1 MTLADD
7 RPASEAPL
15 GELAERLAGRLRAA
29 HYGQLLVVTGAG
41 VSVASGLAT
50 FRGSEPDAMWKV
62 HDVSMATAELFH
74 RDPVAQWLWYLD
86 RFDKALTAR
95 PNAAHDAL
103 LALERWQTEAGG
115 FLLVT
120 QNVDTLHE
128 RAGSERLVKV
138 HGTADRF
145 RCSREG
151 CRLGAPA
158 GSLPREEVDV
168 APFRAAPSLASL
180 PRCPE
185 CAAPLRAHALF
196 FDEYY
201 AAHRDFQW
209 ERVVEAAEGADLVV
223 TAGTSHAVGVTELVL
238 RAALARGVPIVVV
251 DPARRP
257 LPRGVEQ
264 LAAPAETL
272 LPAACRALGLAP
284 EGGRGV

>member
-1 MTLADD
+1 MR
-7 RPASEAPL
+7 RPAPDPPL
-15 GELAERLAGRLRAA
+15 AELAERLADRLRAA
-29 HYGQLLVVTGAG
+29 HDGELLVVTGAG

-50 FRGSEPDAMWKV
+50 FRGTEPDAVWKV
-62 HDVSMATAELFH
+62 DDVTMATAEFFH

-86 RFDKALTAR
+86 RFDKALTAQ
-95 PNAAHDAL
+95 PNAAHRAL
-103 LALERWQTEAGG
+103 VALERWQTETGG

-145 RCSREG
+145 RCSRPG

-168 APFRAAPSLASL
+168 AAFRAEPGLATL

-185 CAAPLRAHALF
+185 CGAPLRAHALF

-201 AAHRDFQW
+201 AEHRDFQW
-209 ERVVEAAEGADLVV
+209 ERVVEAAGGADLVV

-238 RAALARGVPIVVV
+238 RTALARGVPIVVV
-251 DPARRP
+251 DPTRRP

-264 LAAPAETL
+264 VAAPAEAV
-272 LPAACRALGLAP
+272 LPAACGALGLAT
-284 EGGRGV
+284 EGRPTV

>member
-7 RPASEAPL
+7 RPASEPSLA
-15 GELAERLAGRLRAA
+15 ELAERLAERLRAA
-29 HYGQLLVVTGAG
+29 HDGELLVVTGAG

-50 FRGSEPDAMWKV
+50 FRGAEPDAVWKV
-62 HDVSMATAELFH
+62 DDVTMATAEFFH
-74 RDPVAQWLWYLD
+74 RDPVSQWLWYLR
-86 RFDKALTAR
+86 RFDRASTAQPNPAHHALA
-95 PNAAHDAL
+95 
-103 LALERWQTEAGG
+103 ALERWQTEEGG

-145 RCSREG
+145 RCSRAG

-168 APFRAAPSLASL
+168 AAFRAEPSLATL

-185 CAAPLRAHALF
+185 CGAALRAHALF

-201 AAHRDFQW
+201 AAHHDFQW
-209 ERVVEAAEGADLVV
+209 ERVIEAAERADLVV
-223 TAGTSHAVGVTELVL
+223 TAGTSHAVGVTEMVL
-238 RAALARGVPIVVV
+238 RTALASGVPIVVV
-251 DPARRP
+251 DPVRRR

-264 LAAPAETL
+264 LPAPAETL
-272 LPAACRALGLAP
+272 LAATCEALGVAP
-284 EGGRGV
+284 VGRRRV

>member
-1 MTLADD
+1 MT
-7 RPASEAPL
+7 RPAEDPSAR
-15 GELAERLAGRLRAA
+15 AELAGRLADRLRAA
-29 HYGQLLVVTGAG
+29 RHGELLVVTGAG

-50 FRGSEPDAMWKV
+50 FRGSEPDAVWKV
-62 HDVSMATAELFH
+62 DDVTMATAELFH
-74 RDPVAQWLWYLD
+74 RDPVGQWLWYLR
-86 RFDKALTAR
+86 RFDQALTAE
-95 PNAAHDAL
+95 PNAAHHAL
-103 LALERWQTEAGG
+103 VALERWQAETGG

-145 RCSREG
+145 RCSRVG

-168 APFRAAPSLASL
+168 AAFRAEPGLATL

-185 CAAPLRAHALF
+185 CGAPLRAHALF

-209 ERVVEAAEGADLVV
+209 ERVVEAAETADLVV

-238 RAALARGVPIVVV
+238 RTALARGTPIVVV
-251 DPARRP
+251 DPVRRR

-264 LAAPAETL
+264 VPAPAETL
-272 LPAACRALGLAP
+272 LPAACEALGIAA
-284 EGGRGV
+284 EGRRRV